1 MYKKC
6 PAVYNVLIFF
16 YKFHSL
22 TADSGA
28 QVGLGIPSSFTKPS
42 LSGHFLY
49 TGRWRQVLKNHFHNC
64 QNKLKFVFKTFKKMR
79 KSAVL
84 DSISNLPDEFSIDE
98 IIERLIIIEKI
109 DKGRQDV
116 KDGKIN
122 TEEQAKEKL
131 SKWLN

>member
-1 MYKKC
+1 
-6 PAVYNVLIFF
+6 
-16 YKFHSL
+16 
-22 TADSGA
+22 
-28 QVGLGIPSSFTKPS
+28 
-42 LSGHFLY
+42 
-49 TGRWRQVLKNHFHNC
+49 
-64 QNKLKFVFKTFKKMR
+64 MR